1 MTIDPL
7 PSREEPYIVTKPEV
21 VFHQLH
27 RKDKFL
33 IIASDGLWDE
43 VSSDQAVFAVGHFIE
58 KYGRGSDANLANHLL
73 EYCLSKI
80 AARLA
85 IEEPELGLDSVEGV
99 KAMPAGKTDPVTG
112 VVGRRGLMDDI
123 TILVLTF
130 DEVTENAAEAALA
143 TGQQLSDSSMLRSG
157 RSRGRMS
164 TQGFLETMDD
174 VTAKII
180 EAESPKQPDA

>member
-1 MTIDPL
+1 M
-7 PSREEPYIVTKPEV
+7 V
-21 VFHQLH
+21 VHQLH

-58 KYGRGSDANLANHLL
+58 KYGRSSDASLASRLL

-99 KAMPAGKTDPVTG
+99 RAMPAGKTDPVTG
-112 VVGRRGLMDDI
+112 AVGRRGLMDDI

-130 DEVTENAAEAALA
+130 DEVPQNVAAE
-143 TGQQLSDSSMLRSG
+143 QQLSDSSILRSG

-180 EAESPKQPDA
+180 EAQTPKSPDP